1 MEEGGGMDEI
11 KAVSY
16 KCHTI
21 EKPRTTPTLYAGTT
35 PVLHNIVYV
44 GWPGLTPDIG
54 AMYI

>member
-1 MEEGGGMDEI
+1 MDEI